1 MSDGTTDLAE
11 DVDGRGGRG
20 ATGRRISPRT
30 PTDGEGGETTIH
42 HLSASPDH
50 ISDPYPGGA
59 PSGIDA
65 QAPSND
71 APVHI
76 VPYDPDW
83 PSRFGAERTLL
94 IEAIGPWLAAGSIE
108 HIGSTAAPG
117 LDAKPVLDI
126 MAGVEPR
133 QLSYGT
139 GHPRAPPVL
148 LRSLSNW
155 ADALAV
161 QTLTG
166 SAHAPPACG
175 AVESPLWNE
184 QLAFRNYLRT
194 HPDVP
199 LEYPALK
206 RRLAETH
213 RLDREAYTTA
223 KARFVQRVLGE
234 ALRSR

>member
-1 MSDGTTDLAE
+1 
-11 DVDGRGGRG
+11 
-20 ATGRRISPRT
+20 
-30 PTDGEGGETTIH
+30 
-42 HLSASPDH
+42 
-50 ISDPYPGGA
+50 
-59 PSGIDA
+59 
-65 QAPSND
+65 
-71 APVHI
+71 
-76 VPYDPDW
+76 
-83 PSRFGAERTLL
+83 
-94 IEAIGPWLAAGSIE
+94 
-108 HIGSTAAPG
+108 
-117 LDAKPVLDI
+117 VLDI